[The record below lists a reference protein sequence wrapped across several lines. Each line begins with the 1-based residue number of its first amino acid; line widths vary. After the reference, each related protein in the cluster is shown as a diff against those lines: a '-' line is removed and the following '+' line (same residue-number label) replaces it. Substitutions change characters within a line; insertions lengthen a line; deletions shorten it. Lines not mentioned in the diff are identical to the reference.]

1 MSPTAHC
8 IRRVAYAR
16 VLLPDGTSLLRQV
29 VAFDAQGVPTALEP
43 LTVELP
49 FTEWRN
55 EVYVWPPACA
65 VPKS

>member
-1 MSPTAHC
+1 M
-8 IRRVAYAR
+8 
-16 VLLPDGTSLLRQV
+16 LPDGTSLLRQV